1 METGALQGLFNQ
13 KTTQQIKTAEFRPG
27 QIINGKILKLYPEQV
42 AEVQVGNQKMIA
54 KLEAPLSAN
63 ERYWFQVQPG
73 EGKVHL
79 KVIGTGAEDK
89 SQPGSLAKIL
99 GEFSMQ
105 PTKENLELVRF
116 FIKEQLPV
124 NRELLK
130 QASEWLSMVDSRR
143 AGQDAIKMILARGI
157 PVTQAAFEA
166 LYTTTKEQSLVQL
179 MDKLEKALDPTAW
192 SSAAGANLKKL
203 LNEMLPSSKIM
214 NSEAAVKNLAAM
226 WLKREGQESQV
237 ALELLKQFGAIP
249 SKSSE
254 SVILQQ
260 MLVRLQSL
268 DTLGDELP
276 EGLNFAK
283 NIITLIENGDSSTAR
298 QLISNFVPEKT
309 FPANELV
316 ESLKLLFYRT
326 SGKEAEVQQ
335 GLQAFK
341 QLISMVSDGESLSVL
356 MGEKDTW
363 QQAGMDL
370 LKVAGQTQSGNLSGL
385 HAQLLSEA
393 VAKAE
398 QPSAPLQEADT
409 ALLTDTKIK
418 RFLSALGLSYEQQ
431 LSEVLKDGEIGKAP
445 VSETL
450 KSLVLR
456 LLNENPPPAVKEAA
470 ELVLNKLTGFQLLS
484 QEAGPIQ
491 QLVVQIPFM
500 LGGKTNELT
509 MQWSGK
515 KTEDGKIDADF
526 CRVLFYLK
534 LEHLDDVIVDMQVQN
549 RIMSVQIFN
558 ENPTLRKMA
567 EEMTPLLKLK
577 LAEIDYHLSSV
588 HFHVPGQSQTGRN
601 QRSLANLYGQKEY
614 SGVDIKI

>member
-27 QIINGKILKLYPEQV
+27 QIINGKILKLYPDQV
-42 AEVQVGNQKMIA
+42 AEVQVGNQRMIA
-54 KLEAPLSAN
+54 KLETPLSAN

-73 EGKVHL
+73 EGKIHL
-79 KVIGTGAEDK
+79 KVIGSGSEDK
-89 SQPGSLAKIL
+89 VQPGSMSKIL
-99 GEFSMQ
+99 GEFAMQ
-105 PTKENLELVRF
+105 PTKDNLELVRF

-130 QASEWLSMVDSRR
+130 QAAEWLSMADSRS
-143 AGQDAIKMILARGI
+143 AGQDAIKLILTRGF
-157 PVTQAAFEA
+157 PVTQAAFDA

-179 MDKLEKALDPTAW
+179 LDKLEKTLDTAW
-192 SSAAGANLKKL
+192 SSAAGTSLKKL
-203 LNEMLPSSKIM
+203 LNEMLPSTKIM
-214 NSEAAVKNLAAM
+214 NSEAVVNNLAAI

-237 ALELLKQFGAIP
+237 ALELLKQFGAIT

-254 SVILQQ
+254 SNLLQQ
-260 MLVRLQSL
+260 MVGRLQG
-268 DTLGDELP
+268 LGTIRDELP

-283 NIITLIENGDSSTAR
+283 NIITLIENGDSSKAR
-298 QLISNFVPEKT
+298 QMISNFVSDKT
-309 FPANELV
+309 FSANELV

-326 SGKEAEVQQ
+326 SGKEAEAQQ
-335 GLQAFK
+335 GLHAFK
-341 QLISMVSDGESLSVL
+341 QLISMVSDGEPLSVL
-356 MGEKDTW
+356 MGEKDAW
-363 QQAGMDL
+363 RQAGADL
-370 LKVAGQTQSGNLSGL
+370 IKVAGQPQSGNLTGL
-385 HAQLLSEA
+385 HALMLSEA

-398 QPSAPLQEADT
+398 HLAPMQET
-409 ALLTDTKIK
+409 VTTMLTDTRIK
-418 RFLSALGLSYEQQ
+418 QFLSALGLSYEQQ
-431 LSEVLKDGEIGKAP
+431 LGEVLKDGEIGKAQ
-445 VSETL
+445 VSETV

-456 LLNENPPPAVKEAA
+456 LLNENPPFAVKEAA

-515 KTEDGKIDADF
+515 KTEDGKIDSDF

-534 LEHLDDVIVDMQVQN
+534 LKHLDDVIVDMQVQN

-567 EEMTPLLKLK
+567 EEMTPVLKLK
-577 LAEIDYHLSSV
+577 LSEIDYHLSSV

-601 QRSLANLYGQKEY
+601 KRSLPDLYGQKEY

>member
-13 KTTQQIKTAEFRPG
+13 KTTQQLKTAEFRPG
-27 QIINGKILKLYPEQV
+27 QIINGKILKLYPDQV
-42 AEVQVGNQKMIA
+42 AEVQVGNQRMIA
-54 KLEAPLSAN
+54 KLETPLSAN

-79 KVIGTGAEDK
+79 KVIGSGSEDK
-89 SQPGSLAKIL
+89 VQPGSMAKIL
-99 GEFSMQ
+99 GEFAMQ
-105 PTKENLELVRF
+105 PTKDNLELVRF

-130 QASEWLSMVDSRR
+130 QAAEWLSTADSRS
-143 AGQDAIKMILARGI
+143 AGQDAIKLILTRGF
-157 PVTQAAFEA
+157 PVTQAAFDA

-179 MDKLEKALDPTAW
+179 LDKLEKAIDTAW
-192 SSAAGANLKKL
+192 SSATGTSLKKL
-203 LNEMLPSSKIM
+203 LNEMLPSTKIM
-214 NSEAAVKNLAAM
+214 NSEAVVNNLAAI
-226 WLKREGQESQV
+226 WAKREGQESQV
-237 ALELLKQFGAIP
+237 ALELLKQFGAIT

-254 SVILQQ
+254 SNLLQQ
-260 MLVRLQSL
+260 MLGRLQGSG
-268 DTLGDELP
+268 TVGDELP
-276 EGLNFAK
+276 EGLNSAK
-283 NIITLIENGDSSTAR
+283 NIITLIVNEDSSKAR
-298 QLISNFVPEKT
+298 QMISNFVPEKT
-309 FPANELV
+309 FPTNELA

-326 SGKEAEVQQ
+326 SGKEAEAQQ
-335 GLQAFK
+335 GLHAFK

-363 QQAGMDL
+363 RQAGAEL
-370 LKVAGQTQSGNLSGL
+370 LKVAGQSQSGNLTGL

-398 QPSAPLQEADT
+398 RPAPLQEAGT
-409 ALLTDTKIK
+409 ALLTDTRIK
-418 RFLSALGLSYEQQ
+418 QFLSALGLSYEQQ
-431 LSEVLKDGEIGKAP
+431 LSEVLRDGEVGKAQA
-445 VSETL
+445 SETF

-470 ELVLNKLTGFQLLS
+470 ELVLNKITGFQLLS

-491 QLVVQIPFM
+491 QLVVQIPFI

-534 LEHLDDVIVDMQVQN
+534 LKHLDDVIVDMQVQN

-577 LAEIDYHLSSV
+577 LAKIDYHLSSV

-601 QRSLANLYGQKEY
+601 QRSLADLYGQKEY

>member
-27 QIINGKILKLYPEQV
+27 QIINGKILKLYPEQI
-42 AEVQVGNQKMIA
+42 AEVQIGNQKMIA
-54 KLEAPLSAN
+54 QLEAPLSAN

-79 KVIGTGAEDK
+79 KVIGLGSEEK
-89 SQPGSLAKIL
+89 GQPGSLVKIL
-99 GEFSMQ
+99 GEFGMQ

-130 QASEWLSMVDSRR
+130 QAAEWLSTVDSRS
-143 AGQDAIKMILARGI
+143 AGQDAIKMILARGM

-166 LYTTTKEQSLVQL
+166 LYTTTKEQSLVLL
-179 MDKLEKALDPTAW
+179 MEKLEKALDPAW
-192 SSAAGANLKKL
+192 NSAAGASLKKL
-203 LNEMLPSSKIM
+203 LNEMLPSNKLM
-214 NSEAAVKNLAAM
+214 TSEAALDNLAAV
-226 WLKREGQESQV
+226 WLKRGGQESKAAQD
-237 ALELLKQFGAIP
+237 LLKQFGAIT

-254 SVILQQ
+254 NIVLQQ
-260 MLVRLQSL
+260 MLAKLQHSG
-268 DTLGDELP
+268 TVGEELP
-276 EGLNFAK
+276 ERLNLAK
-283 NIITLIENGDSSTAR
+283 NAINLINNGDSSGAS
-298 QLISNFVPEKT
+298 QIISTLVPEKSIS
-309 FPANELV
+309 AHELV
-316 ESLKLLFYRT
+316 ESLKMLFYRT
-326 SGKEAEVQQ
+326 AGKDAEIQQ

-341 QLISMVSDGESLSVL
+341 QLLSMAIDDGKSLSIL
-356 MGEKDTW
+356 LGGKETW
-363 QQAGMDL
+363 RQAGMNL
-370 LKVAGQTQSGNLSGL
+370 LKAVSQPLSDNLTGL
-385 HAQLLSEA
+385 HAKLLSEA
-393 VAKAE
+393 VGKTE
-398 QPSAPLQEADT
+398 QSIPLQEAGT

-418 RFLSALGLSYEQQ
+418 NFLSALGLSYEQQ
-431 LSEVLKDGEIGKAP
+431 LSEGLKNGEIDKAQ

-456 LLNENPPPAVKEAA
+456 LLNENPPPAVKEAS
-470 ELVLNKLTGFQLLS
+470 EQLLNKLTGFQLLS

-491 QLVVQIPFM
+491 QLVVQIPFV
-500 LGGKTNELT
+500 LGGKANELT

-526 CRVLFYLK
+526 CRVLFYLE
-534 LEHLDDVIVDMQVQN
+534 LEHLNDVIVDMQVQN
-549 RIMSVQIFN
+549 RVMSVQIFN

-567 EEMTPLLKLK
+567 EQMTPALKMK

-588 HFHVPGQSQTGRN
+588 HFHVPGQSQAGRN
-601 QRSLANLYGQKEY
+601 QRSLADLYGQKEY

>member
-13 KTTQQIKTAEFRPG
+13 KTTQQVKTAEFRPG
-27 QIINGKILKLYPEQV
+27 QIINGKILKLYPDQV

-54 KLEAPLSAN
+54 KLETPLSAN

-79 KVIGTGAEDK
+79 KVIGSGSEDK
-89 SQPGSLAKIL
+89 AQPGSMAKIL
-99 GEFSMQ
+99 GEFGMH
-105 PTKENLELVRF
+105 PTKETIELIRF

-130 QASEWLSMVDSRR
+130 QAAEWLSMADSRS
-143 AGQDAIKMILARGI
+143 AGQDAIKLILTRGF
-157 PVTQAAFEA
+157 PVTQASFDA
-166 LYTTTKEQSLVQL
+166 LYTITKEQSLVQL
-179 MDKLEKALDPTAW
+179 LDKLEKTLDTAW
-192 SSAAGANLKKL
+192 SSGASTSLKKL

-214 NSEAAVKNLAAM
+214 NSEAAVNNLVAI
-226 WLKREGQESQV
+226 WLKREGKESQV
-237 ALELLKQFGAIP
+237 ALELLKQFGAIA
-249 SKSSE
+249 SKGSE
-254 SVILQQ
+254 SNLLQQ
-260 MLVRLQSL
+260 MLVRLQSSG
-268 DTLGDELP
+268 TVGDELP
-276 EGLNFAK
+276 DGLNFAK

-298 QLISNFVPEKT
+298 QMISNFVTEKT
-309 FPANELV
+309 FPANELA

-326 SGKEAEVQQ
+326 SGKEAEAKQ

-341 QLISMVSDGESLSVL
+341 QLISMVSDGEFLSVL

-363 QQAGMDL
+363 RQAGVDL
-370 LKVAGQTQSGNLSGL
+370 LKVAGQPQSGNLTGL

-398 QPSAPLQEADT
+398 QPAPLQETGT
-409 ALLTDTKIK
+409 ALLTDTRIK
-418 RFLSALGLSYEQQ
+418 QFLSALGLSYEQQ
-431 LSEVLKDGEIGKAP
+431 LSEVLKDGEIGKAQ

-534 LEHLDDVIVDMQVQN
+534 LKHLDDVIVDMQVQN

-567 EEMTPLLKLK
+567 EEMTPILKLK

-601 QRSLANLYGQKEY
+601 QRSLADLYGQKEY

>member
-42 AEVQVGNQKMIA
+42 AEVQIGNQKMIA
-54 KLEAPLSAN
+54 QLEAPLSAN

-79 KVIGTGAEDK
+79 KVIGSGTEDK
-89 SQPGSLAKIL
+89 VQLGSLAKIL

-130 QASEWLSMVDSRR
+130 QASEWLSMVDSRS
-143 AGQDAIKMILARGI
+143 AGQDALKMILTRGI
-157 PVTQAAFEA
+157 PVTQTAFEA
-166 LYTTTKEQSLVQL
+166 LYTTTKEQSLVLL
-179 MDKLEKALDPTAW
+179 MEKLEKALDP
-192 SSAAGANLKKL
+192 SSNSNAGASLKKL
-203 LNEMLPSSKIM
+203 LNELLPSNKITT
-214 NSEAAVKNLAAM
+214 SEAALNNLTAI
-226 WLKREGQESQV
+226 WLKRDGQESQA
-237 ALELLKQFGAIP
+237 ALDLLKQFGAIT
-249 SKSSE
+249 SKGSE
-254 SVILQQ
+254 SIVLQQ
-260 MLVRLQSL
+260 MMAKLQH
-268 DTLGDELP
+268 LGTVGEELP
-276 EGLNFAK
+276 EGLNIAK
-283 NIITLIENGDSSTAR
+283 KLITLIGNGDSSTAR
-298 QLISNFVPEKT
+298 QVISSFIPEKT

-326 SGKEAEVQQ
+326 AGKEAEVQQ

-341 QLISMVSDGESLSVL
+341 LLMSIASDGESLSTL
-356 MGEKDTW
+356 LGEKDTW
-363 QQAGMDL
+363 RQAGLEL
-370 LKVAGQTQSGNLSGL
+370 LKAVGQPQPLPGNLTSL

-393 VAKAE
+393 VGKAD
-398 QPSAPLQEADT
+398 QPALLQEAGD
-409 ALLTDTKIK
+409 ALLTDIRIK

-431 LSEVLKDGEIGKAP
+431 LGEVLKDGEIGKAQ

-456 LLNENPPPAVKEAA
+456 LLNENPPPAVKEAS
-470 ELVLNKLTGFQLLS
+470 ELLLNKLTGFQLLS

-491 QLVVQIPFM
+491 QLVVQIPFV
-500 LGGKTNELT
+500 LGGGTNELT

-534 LEHLDDVIVDMQVQN
+534 LEHLNDVIVDMQVQN
-549 RIMSVQIFN
+549 RVMSVQIFN

-567 EEMTPLLKLK
+567 EQMTPVLKRK

-588 HFHVPGQSQTGRN
+588 HFHVPGQSQSGRN
-601 QRSLANLYGQKEY
+601 QRTLADLYSQKEY

>member
-13 KTTQQIKTAEFRPG
+13 KTTQQVKTAEFRPG
-27 QIINGKILKLYPEQV
+27 QIINGKILKLYPDQV

-54 KLEAPLSAN
+54 KLETPLSAN

-79 KVIGTGAEDK
+79 KVIGSGSEDK
-89 SQPGSLAKIL
+89 VQPGSMAKIL
-99 GEFSMQ
+99 GEFAMQ

-130 QASEWLSMVDSRR
+130 QAAEWLSMADSRS
-143 AGQDAIKMILARGI
+143 AGQDAIKLILTRGF
-157 PVTQAAFEA
+157 PVTKAAFDA

-179 MDKLEKALDPTAW
+179 MDKLEKTLDTAW
-192 SSAAGANLKKL
+192 NSAASTSLKQL

-214 NSEAAVKNLAAM
+214 NSEAAVNNLAAI

-237 ALELLKQFGAIP
+237 ALELLKQFGAIT
-249 SKSSE
+249 SKSTE
-254 SVILQQ
+254 SNLLQQ

-268 DTLGDELP
+268 SAIGDEFP
-276 EGLNFAK
+276 EELNFAK
-283 NIITLIENGDSSTAR
+283 NIITLIGNGDNSTAR
-298 QLISNFVPEKT
+298 QMISNLIPEKT
-309 FPANELV
+309 FLANELA

-326 SGKEAEVQQ
+326 SGKEAEAKQ

-363 QQAGMDL
+363 RQAGVDL
-370 LKVAGQTQSGNLSGL
+370 LKVTGEPQSGNFTAL
-385 HAQLLSEA
+385 HTRLLSEA

-398 QPSAPLQEADT
+398 QPAQLQETGT
-409 ALLTDTKIK
+409 ALLTDTRIK
-418 RFLSALGLSYEQQ
+418 QFLSALGLSYEQQ
-431 LSEVLKDGEIGKAP
+431 LSEVLKNGEIGKAQI
-445 VSETL
+445 SETL

-534 LEHLDDVIVDMQVQN
+534 LKHLDDVIVDMQVQN

-577 LAEIDYHLSSV
+577 LSEIEYHLSSV

-601 QRSLANLYGQKEY
+601 QRSLADLYGQKDY

>member
-13 KTTQQIKTAEFRPG
+13 KTTQQVKTAEFRPG
-27 QIINGKILKLYPEQV
+27 QIINGKILKLYPDQV

-54 KLEAPLSAN
+54 KLETPLSAN

-73 EGKVHL
+73 EGKIHL
-79 KVIGTGAEDK
+79 KVIGSGSEDK
-89 SQPGSLAKIL
+89 VQPGSMSKIL
-99 GEFSMQ
+99 GEFAMQ

-130 QASEWLSMVDSRR
+130 QAAEWLSMADSRS
-143 AGQDAIKMILARGI
+143 AGQDAIKLILTRGF
-157 PVTQAAFEA
+157 PVTKAAFDA

-179 MDKLEKALDPTAW
+179 MDKLEKTLDTAW
-192 SSAAGANLKKL
+192 NSAAGANLKKL

-214 NSEAAVKNLAAM
+214 NSEAAVNNLAAI

-237 ALELLKQFGAIP
+237 ALDLLKQFGAIT
-249 SKSSE
+249 SKSTE
-254 SVILQQ
+254 SNLLQQ

-268 DTLGDELP
+268 SAIGDEFP

-283 NIITLIENGDSSTAR
+283 NIITLIGNGDNSTAR
-298 QLISNFVPEKT
+298 QMISNLIPEKT
-309 FPANELV
+309 FLANELA

-326 SGKEAEVQQ
+326 SGKEAEAKQ

-363 QQAGMDL
+363 RQAGVDL
-370 LKVAGQTQSGNLSGL
+370 LKVAGQPQSGNLTGL
-385 HAQLLSEA
+385 HTQLLSEA

-398 QPSAPLQEADT
+398 QPAPLQETGT
-409 ALLTDTKIK
+409 ALLTDTRIK
-418 RFLSALGLSYEQQ
+418 QFLSALGLSYEQQ
-431 LSEVLKDGEIGKAP
+431 LSEVLKDGEIGKAQL
-445 VSETL
+445 SETL